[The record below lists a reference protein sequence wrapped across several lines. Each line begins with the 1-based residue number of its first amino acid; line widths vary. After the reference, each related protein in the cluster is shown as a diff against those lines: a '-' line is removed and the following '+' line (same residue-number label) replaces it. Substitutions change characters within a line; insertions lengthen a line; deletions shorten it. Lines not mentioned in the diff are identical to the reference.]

1 LGQAIKFLEKHHTKY
16 PFDELVGIT
25 FPLKEINEALQAS
38 ATGKFIRVGVKPS

>member
-1 LGQAIKFLEKHHTKY
+1 
-16 PFDELVGIT
+16 VGIT